1 MSNFNEWTSEDVE
14 RAMRTIAAQRAAPS
28 PEQLQRMGE
37 AASKRPGVA
46 FCGLKPQQRTRK
58 QNPEYDIQAEFVR
71 QMSIKYPEVM
81 VFSDTA
87 AHIRKTMFQQIR
99 ANKLQ
104 SKISKDWPD
113 VLIAQPSGT
122 FSGLFLEF
130 KAESPFLKDGLTLS
144 RDKHIQAQAATM
156 QRLNERGYHCAFVW
170 SVEMAITLVDKYLNL

>member
-1 MSNFNEWTSEDVE
+1 MSNWTAQAAAAA
-14 RAMRTIAAQRAAPS
+14 RARIGGNKQDRADDRAAAEIGKMS
-28 PEQLQRMGE
+28 
-37 AASKRPGVA
+37 GVA
-46 FCGLKPQQRTRK
+46 FCGLKQTQKAQQRTSK
-58 QNPEYDIQAEFVR
+58 QNPEYEIQAEFVR

-87 AHIRKTMFQQIR
+87 AHIRKNMFQQIR
-99 ANKLQ
+99 ANRLQ